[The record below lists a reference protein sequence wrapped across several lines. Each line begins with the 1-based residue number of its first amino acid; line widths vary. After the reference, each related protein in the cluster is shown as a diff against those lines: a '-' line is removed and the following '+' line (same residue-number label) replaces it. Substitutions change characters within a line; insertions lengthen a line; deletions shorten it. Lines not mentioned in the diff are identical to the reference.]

1 MNQDALEEH
10 LPTSVISLSD
20 GEYIFRIEGTKNGT
34 YFAVSDT
41 RPLSFCIER
50 PTKAEAEQE
59 ARDGIASH
67 RKFKVKGKQ
76 RTKRSAVE
84 QAYNVDV
91 LHAS

>member
-1 MNQDALEEH
+1 MNHDTLEEH
-10 LPTSVISLSD
+10 LPTSVARCSD
-20 GEYIFRIEGTKNGT
+20 GEYSFRIEGTKNST

-41 RPLSFCIER
+41 RPLRFCVER

-67 RKFKVKGKQ
+67 REFKAKGKQ
-76 RTKRSAVE
+76 RARHSVVE
-84 QAYNVDV
+84 QDYNFDT